1 MKSKVAHERH
11 DRMLRHAARRA
22 IGRVGGTSPFL
33 GDVNVATLS
42 RPTTASTFVG
52 NPATAR
58 AGTGA
63 STAGAP
69 RWFAK
74 PARRA
79 PRKVK
84 SSASTGAGAGASGG
98 EKGKALQ
105 PVAEA
110 WTEVLDARTGKTYWQ
125 GGGRAKKFADFG
137 ATQSFTMFVL
147 SLIHLSLAPI

>member
-1 MKSKVAHERH
+1 
-11 DRMLRHAARRA
+11 MLRNAARRA
-22 IGRVGGTSPFL
+22 VGRVGGTSPSP
-33 GDVNVATLS
+33 GDVNVATS
-42 RPTTASTFVG
+42 FWPTTPSTFVGMG

-84 SSASTGAGAGASGG
+84 SGASTGAGAAASGG

-125 GGGRAKKFADFG
+125 GGRK
-137 ATQSFTMFVL
+137 
-147 SLIHLSLAPI
+147 